1 MVLNAILNI
10 STSVFLSNVIS
21 IIEEAERRNPSNIGE
36 EIKKSTDRI
45 VGFLLCILAI
55 NLIYPVVNIYLN
67 WITYRLGMRVK
78 SSFLAMIVDKIMR
91 VSTMNSTKYNEGTL
105 LNYIQVDIDR
115 IENCLS
121 QLLVILTSLTSI
133 IIGLAMIYY
142 FIGVVVFYIILATV
156 LMNIFYC
163 LVYAWRTAVAKKLL
177 SAKDLRLSYLKSV
190 LKNLEYV
197 KLSALEDYYWKQ
209 INALRQ
215 NEIIQLI
222 YTAFIGATGFFI
234 EWITPGVTQL
244 AIFIY
249 FASK

>member
-1 MVLNAILNI
+1 
-10 STSVFLSNVIS
+10 
-21 IIEEAERRNPSNIGE
+21 
-36 EIKKSTDRI
+36 
-45 VGFLLCILAI
+45 
-55 NLIYPVVNIYLN
+55 
-67 WITYRLGMRVK
+67 MRVK
-78 SSFLAMIVDKIMR
+78 SSFMAMIVDKIMK
-91 VSTMNSTKYNEGTL
+91 VSTMNSSKYNEGTL

-177 SAKDLRLSYLKSV
+177 NAKDLRLSYLKSI

-209 INALRQ
+209 INALRES
-215 NEIIQLI
+215 EI
-222 YTAFIGATGFFI
+222 
-234 EWITPGVTQL
+234 V
-244 AIFIY
+244 
-249 FASK
+249 